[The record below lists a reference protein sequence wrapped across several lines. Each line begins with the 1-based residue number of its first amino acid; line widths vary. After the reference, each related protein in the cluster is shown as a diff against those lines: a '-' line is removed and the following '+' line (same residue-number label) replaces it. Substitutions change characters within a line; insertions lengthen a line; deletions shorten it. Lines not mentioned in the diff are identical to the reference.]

1 MRGFRALG
9 LAAAALLGGCVAQAN
24 TTAEDAPVWGRMDCQ
39 RATGNAVV
47 QAEADQA
54 RQICTS
60 RAEAAAVAGTANMPG
75 GRGIGGAMVAG
86 INQGI
91 TSGQIRVA
99 TAASC
104 MGEMGYI
111 LKTRAQHLAMC
122 DAIADQQRQRAT
134 TKR

>member
-1 MRGFRALG
+1 MRGFRVLA
-9 LAAAALLGGCVAQAN
+9 LAAAALLGGCMAQAN

-39 RATGNAVV
+39 RAAGNAAV
-47 QAEADQA
+47 QAEADHA

-60 RAEAAAVAGTANMPG
+60 RAEAVAVAGTANMPG

-86 INQGI
+86 M

-104 MGEMGYI
+104 MGELGYI
-111 LKTRAQHLAMC
+111 LKTRTEHIAMC
-122 DAIADQQRQRAT
+122 ESIADQQRQRAA